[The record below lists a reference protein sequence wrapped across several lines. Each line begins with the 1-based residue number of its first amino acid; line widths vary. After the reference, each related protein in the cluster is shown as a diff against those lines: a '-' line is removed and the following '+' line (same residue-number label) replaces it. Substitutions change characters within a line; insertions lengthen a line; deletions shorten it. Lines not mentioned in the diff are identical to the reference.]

1 MITILAVTALC
12 LVAIVLAY
20 FVGRADGIIQGRNE
34 QWVDDYFDN
43 LKNLRSLRDELGRF
57 TPKKT
62 TKQRKNDTLTL

>member
-1 MITILAVTALC
+1 MITTLAVIALC
-12 LVAIVLAY
+12 SIAVVLAY
-20 FVGRADGIIQGRNE
+20 FVGRADGVIRGRNE

>member
-12 LVAIVLAY
+12 LVSVVLAY
-20 FVGRADGIIQGRNE
+20 FVGRADGIVRGRNE

-57 TPKKT
+57 KHKKPTKKPNNDSLTP
-62 TKQRKNDTLTL
+62 

>member
-1 MITILAVTALC
+1 MITTLAVTSFC

-20 FVGRADGIIQGRNE
+20 LVGRADGIVRGRNE

-57 TPKKT
+57 KHKKT
-62 TKQRKNDTLTL
+62 TKKPNNDSLTP

>member
-1 MITILAVTALC
+1 MITTLAVTALC

-20 FVGRADGIIQGRNE
+20 FVGRADGIVRGRNE

-57 TPKKT
+57 KPKKP
-62 TKQRKNDTLTL
+62 TKQRNNDTLTP